1 MTSSPESIAR
11 LHPSVIHR
19 FLLDKSAESCLQ
31 LLPLLSDDQFVR
43 LFDYDVWQ
51 GDRLSAE
58 SAVRWLDLYRR
69 IGSAQMIRRF
79 QSLDEEYQ
87 LVIMAAL
94 IDLVTADE
102 LESLPASLQDSFVP
116 LPCRQLF
123 YRVKL
128 PQNEVLE
135 FVPAFVEAALT
146 QDLNYTYTL
155 LNQASYC
162 LVSEQE
168 QLLLQF
174 RTARLE
180 EDGFVSFSE
189 SIKIFAPIDV
199 ESYLQKWQLNA
210 GQKNSLPARQRYDDY
225 LVEVIKHCRETLSA
239 TDLETIQLKLLL
251 CSNTLCS
258 ATMTEASDRRGIKKN
273 LEQTRAIIGFSL
285 DYLSVGN
292 VEHAGKILRHEYG
305 QVLFRLAMTLIY
317 RVQEKLLISLASYL
331 PNTEQLRRLHRSHK
345 WSAVDDFID
354 INYLDLLGYQH
365 NEILKGL
372 LARFPEIIDRCL
384 VQVNSRYNYL
394 LFQQHSE
401 LLISQ
406 LADNGQ

>member
-1 MTSSPESIAR
+1 MTSSLESITR

-19 FLLDKSAESCLQ
+19 FLLEKSAESCLQ
-31 LLPLLSDDQFVR
+31 LLPLLSDEQFVR
-43 LFDYDVWQ
+43 LFDYDVWH

-69 IGSAQMIRRF
+69 LGPAQMVKRF

-87 LVIMAAL
+87 LVIMSAL
-94 IDLVTADE
+94 IDLVTVDE
-102 LESLPASLQDSFVP
+102 LESLPPTLQDGFVP

-123 YRVKL
+123 YRVKS
-128 PQNEVLE
+128 QQSETLE
-135 FVPAFVEAALT
+135 FVTVFVEEALS

-162 LVSEQE
+162 LANEHE

-199 ESYLQKWQLNA
+199 ERYVQKWQA
-210 GQKNSLPARQRYDDY
+210 TGQQNRLPVPELADDY
-225 LVEVIKHCRETLSA
+225 LVEVIKHCQQTVTA
-239 TDLETIQLKLLL
+239 DDLEAIQLKLLL

-258 ATMTEASDRRGIKKN
+258 ATMTEANDRRGLKKI
-273 LEQTRAIIGFSL
+273 LEQTRAMIGFSL

-292 VEHAGKILRHEYG
+292 IEQACQILAHEYG
-305 QVLFRLAMTLIY
+305 QVLFRLAMTMIY
-317 RVQEKLLISLASYL
+317 RVQENLLTSLVESL
-331 PNTEQLRRLHRSHK
+331 PNIEQLHRLHRLHK
-345 WSAVDDFID
+345 WSAVDDFVD
-354 INYLDLLGYQH
+354 INYLDLIGYQH
-365 NEILKGL
+365 CEIFKGL
-372 LARFPEIIDRCL
+372 LARFPEIIDQRI
-384 VQVNSRYNYL
+384 VQVNNRYHYR

-401 LLISQ
+401 LLIAH
-406 LADNGQ
+406 LTDNRQ

>member
-1 MTSSPESIAR
+1 MTSSLETIAR

-19 FLLDKSAESCLQ
+19 FLLEKSADSCLQ
-31 LLPLLSDDQFVR
+31 LLPLLSDEQFVR

-51 GDRLSAE
+51 GDRLSPE

-69 IGSAQMIRRF
+69 IDSAQLVRRF

-102 LESLPASLQDSFVP
+102 LECLPPTLQDSFVP

-123 YRVKL
+123 YRIKS
-128 PQNEVLE
+128 QQSETLE
-135 FVPAFVEAALT
+135 FVPAFVEAALS
-146 QDLNYTYTL
+146 QDLNYTYAL

-162 LVSEQE
+162 LANEQE

-189 SIKIFAPIDV
+189 SVKIFAPIDV
-199 ESYLQKWQLNA
+199 ENYLQKWQQPAQQNL
-210 GQKNSLPARQRYDDY
+210 LPAPKHDY
-225 LVEVIKHCRETLSA
+225 LVDVIKRCQQVA
-239 TDLETIQLKLLL
+239 TADELEAIQLKLLL

-258 ATMTEASDRRGIKKN
+258 ATMTEANDRRGIKKI
-273 LEQTRAIIGFSL
+273 LEQTRAMIGFSL
-285 DYLSVGN
+285 DYLSLGN
-292 VEHAGKILRHEYG
+292 IELACKILVHEYG
-305 QVLFRLAMTLIY
+305 QVLFRLAMTMLY
-317 RVQEKLLISLASYL
+317 RVQDNLLVSLAGAL
-331 PNTEQLRRLHRSHK
+331 PEIEQLRRLHRLHK

-354 INYLDLLGYQH
+354 INYLDIIGYQH
-365 NEILKGL
+365 SEIPKGL
-372 LARFPEIIDRCL
+372 LGRFPEIIDQQL
-384 VQVNSRYNYL
+384 VQVNNRYNYR

-401 LLISQ
+401 LLVAH
-406 LADNGQ
+406 LTENRR

>member
-1 MTSSPESIAR
+1 MTSALESITR

-19 FLLDKSAESCLQ
+19 FLLEKSAENCLQ
-31 LLPLLSDDQFVR
+31 LLPLLSDEQFVR
-43 LFDYDVWQ
+43 LFDYDVWH

-69 IGSAQMIRRF
+69 LDPTQMVKRF

-94 IDLVTADE
+94 IDLVTVDE
-102 LESLPASLQDSFVP
+102 LESLPPTLQDSFVP

-123 YRVKL
+123 YRVKSQ
-128 PQNEVLE
+128 QNETLE
-135 FVPAFVEAALT
+135 FVSAFVEAALG

-162 LVSEQE
+162 LANEHE

-199 ESYLQKWQLNA
+199 ERYLQKWQATDEQNR
-210 GQKNSLPARQRYDDY
+210 LPAPELADDY
-225 LVEVIKHCRETLSA
+225 LVEVIKYCQQTV
-239 TDLETIQLKLLL
+239 TTDDLEAIQLKLLL

-258 ATMTEASDRRGIKKN
+258 ATMTEANDRRGIKKN
-273 LEQTRAIIGFSL
+273 LEQTRTMIGFSL
-285 DYLSVGN
+285 DYLSMGN
-292 VEHAGKILRHEYG
+292 IEQAGKILAHEYG
-305 QVLFRLAMTLIY
+305 QVLFRLAMTMIY
-317 RVQEKLLISLASYL
+317 RVQEKLLASLVESL
-331 PNTEQLRRLHRSHK
+331 PNIEQLRRLHRLHK

-354 INYLDLLGYQH
+354 INYLDLVGYQH
-365 NEILKGL
+365 CEILKGL
-372 LARFPEIIDRCL
+372 LARFPEIIDQQI
-384 VQVNSRYNYL
+384 VQVNSRYNYR

-401 LLISQ
+401 LLIAQ
-406 LADNGQ
+406 LTNDK